1 MRKTFLLLTICLLTV
16 LTNTRAERMEL
27 RSTSLSTADGLPSNT
42 VRRIL
47 QDSKGFLWFGTTNG
61 LSRYDGSTFLNFQ
74 SDFGSTNLSLTHNN
88 INNLQEGPYEFLWI
102 GTTNRKFSCYDLQR
116 GCFVNLDMKEYEC
129 PNSFYQAPDSTIWLW
144 SNATETVV
152 RRVTCDANR
161 QLSSTIFSHRQGDL
175 PNTWVRFVVQD
186 TKGKFWIGT
195 RSGVSVFENG
205 KMRIIDSHINTY
217 GASVHQGNVYIMC
230 RDGNVYTWN
239 GNKMEQLAT
248 LPISVERLKFTG
260 HLTLPDR
267 WYIFTDKGV
276 FEFRF
281 DSHKLVRS
289 EKLAIKNGEVRTD
302 NRGDFWI
309 YNKTGHV
316 WYIEAKTGK
325 MREFDLFPKEK
336 VSLVDYERYRIVHD
350 DNNVL
355 WISTYGNGLFAYNL
369 VTEELHHFTA
379 GREKSNPLNSD
390 FISYLEIDNAGGIW
404 VSGERVGLQ
413 RLTVTNQGVRHI
425 VLQEE
430 TISDRAN
437 TVRLLMPTPDSTML
451 IGTGDGKIY
460 EYSPGKQSKEVDQLP
475 MKGYTALTDNDG
487 NLCIGTRGAGL
498 KIGNTWYK
506 HNDAD
511 STSLSGNDV
520 FSLLRDHKGRLWVG
534 TLYTGINL
542 ANRTADGKYSF
553 RHFIS
558 DNVGLKDIRVL
569 QQDSNDI
576 IWAGTSDGVYLIH
589 PDSLIAGKKGR
600 HYSLTNHKFCGN
612 EIRILLPEGDN
623 QMWVGTSGGG
633 FALCTYLPKED
644 MFTYKQFT
652 QADGLVHNMVQSIL
666 RDYRGRLWI
675 ATEYGMSRFD
685 PKNRSFDN
693 YFFSAS
699 LQSNAYSESTAA
711 MDCKGLLY
719 FGTDYGVTVINPR
732 KTVDNTPTTHATI
745 TGLYINGSSVS
756 PMTKDSPLNR
766 DIAYSDHVT
775 LKHYQNSLILR
786 FSGFNYNDIGQT
798 HYRYWLEGYDKT
810 WNEASNQDFASY
822 KYLETGHYRFHLM
835 PFDPANRWKGEETV
849 LDISIRPPFWESN
862 TAIVLYLL
870 LIVVALWF
878 TFRIV
883 SQFNTLRTQ
892 MQLEKQLTEYKLVFF
907 TNISHEFRT
916 PLTLIRASL
925 EKMSGVGGMPP
936 EAHRLLQTLTRS
948 TDRMLRLVN
957 QLLIFRKL
965 QNNKLKLALEE
976 TDVMKFLGDI
986 CQNFNDLAEQKRTNF
1001 EFRPSTPFYRMF
1013 IDRES
1018 LDKVVFNL
1026 LSNAFKYTPSGGHI
1040 QLVATVDETSKQLKI
1055 EAIDNGVGISQEK
1068 RDQLFKRFMQVN
1080 FSRDS
1085 IGVGLH
1091 LTYELVLLH
1100 KGTITYSEN
1109 PTGGSIFTV
1118 TLPTN
1123 PAVYDKTDFVEV
1135 EEVDTSD
1142 DKASVTQDSF
1152 TIEQQEALKKEI
1164 GPLNR
1169 HKLLIIEDDADVRRF
1184 LQEEIGTYFQ
1194 VETAEDGVSGLQ
1206 KAQECEPDL
1215 VLCDVMMPG
1224 MNGFEVTKKLK
1235 HDFATSHIP
1244 IILLTALSSI
1254 EKQTEGIDS
1263 GADAYIAKPFSTKFL
1278 ITRIFRLI
1286 EQREKL
1292 REKYTSE
1299 PGMVHTAMYTTD
1311 RDREFTEKMGKV
1323 IETNLANADF
1333 TIDDF
1338 AQQMQLSRT
1347 MFYKKLKGLTG
1358 YSPVEYLRIVRMKK
1372 GAELLLS
1379 QENLTVAEVSYKVG
1393 INDPFYF
1400 SKCFKAQFGVSPSVF
1415 QKGGGQQEG
1424 DTKSN

>member
-1 MRKTFLLLTICLLTV
+1 MWAMPDAY
-16 LTNTRAERMEL
+16 AERMEL
-27 RSTSLSTADGLPSNT
+27 RSKSLSTTDGLPSNT
-42 VRRIL
+42 VRRIF

-74 SDFGSTNLSLTHNN
+74 SDIGSTDLSLAHNN

-116 GCFVNLDMKEYEC
+116 GCFVNLNMKEDER
-129 PNSFYQAPDSTIWLW
+129 PNTFFQAPDSTIWLW
-144 SNATETVV
+144 STATETVV
-152 RRVTCDANR
+152 RRVVCNANR
-161 QLSSTIFSHRQGDL
+161 QVSSTIFSHRQGKL
-175 PNTWVRFVVQD
+175 PNPWVRFVVQD
-186 TKGKFWIGT
+186 AKGKTWIGT
-195 RSGVSVFENG
+195 KSGVSVYENG
-205 KMRIIDSHINTY
+205 KIRVIDRHVNTY
-217 GASVHQGNVYIMC
+217 GACVHQGVVYIMS
-230 RDGNVYTWN
+230 RDGNVYIWK
-239 GNKMEQLAT
+239 GNKMERLAS
-248 LPISVERLKFTG
+248 LPISAEGLKYTG
-260 HLTLPDR
+260 HLALPDR
-267 WYIFTDKGV
+267 WYIFTGKGT
-276 FEFRF
+276 FEFHF
-281 DSHKLVRS
+281 DSHKMVRS
-289 EKLAIKNGEVRTD
+289 ERLAINNGEVKTD
-302 NRGDFWI
+302 DRGDYWV

-316 WYIEAKTGK
+316 WYIEAQTGK

-350 DNNVL
+350 DNDVL
-355 WISTYGNGLFAYNL
+355 WISTYGNGLFAYDL

-379 GREKSNPLNSD
+379 GKEKRNPLNSD
-390 FISYLEIDNAGGIW
+390 FLSYLEVDNAGGIW
-404 VSGERVGLQ
+404 VSAERVGLQ
-413 RLTVTNQGVRHI
+413 RLTVTNQGVEHI
-425 VLQEE
+425 IPQEQ
-430 TISDRAN
+430 TISNRAN

-451 IGTGDGKIY
+451 IGTGDGKLY
-460 EYSPGKQSKEVDQLP
+460 EYSTGKQLREVDQLP
-475 MKGYTALTDNDG
+475 IKGYAALTDNDG

-506 HNDAD
+506 YNDAD
-511 STSLSGNDV
+511 STSLSGNNV
-520 FSLLRDHKGRLWVG
+520 FSLLRDNKGRLWVG
-534 TLYTGINL
+534 TLYTGLNL
-542 ANRTADGKYSF
+542 AIRATDGKYTF

-558 DNVGLKDIRVL
+558 DNVGLKDIRAL
-569 QQDSNDI
+569 QQDGNGI
-576 IWAGTSDGVYLIH
+576 IWEGTSDGVYLIH
-589 PDSLIAGKKGR
+589 PDSLIAGKEGR

-623 QMWVGTSGGG
+623 QMWVGTCGGG
-633 FALCTYLPKED
+633 FALCTYSPKED
-644 MFTYKQFT
+644 KFTYKQFT

-666 RDYRGRLWI
+666 RDERGRLWI

-685 PKNRSFDN
+685 PENCSFDN
-693 YFFSAS
+693 YYFSAY

-711 MDCKGLLY
+711 VGPKGHLY
-719 FGTDYGVTVINPR
+719 FGTDYGVTIINPR
-732 KTVDNTPTTHATI
+732 KITDNTPTTHATI
-745 TGLYINGSSVS
+745 TGLYINGTPVS
-756 PMTKDSPLNR
+756 PMTKDSPLSR
-766 DIAYSDHVT
+766 DIAYSDQVT
-775 LKHYQNSLILR
+775 LEHYQNSLILS
-786 FSGFNYNDIGQT
+786 FSELNYNDNGQS
-798 HYRYWLEGYDKT
+798 HYRYWLENYDKT
-810 WNEASNQDFASY
+810 WNEGSDQDFASY
-822 KYLETGHYRFHLM
+822 KYLKPGHYRFHVM
-835 PFDPANRWKGEETV
+835 PYDYANRWKGEETV
-849 LDISIRPPFWESN
+849 LDITIRPPFWESN
-862 TAIVLYLL
+862 VAIALYLL
-870 LIVVALWF
+870 LLIVALWF

-883 SQFNTLRTQ
+883 GKFNTLRTQ
-892 MQLEKQLTEYKLVFF
+892 MKVEKQLTEYKLVFF

-925 EKMSGVGGMPP
+925 EKMSSVSGMPP

-986 CQNFNDLAEQKRTNF
+986 CQNFNDLAEQKQMNF
-1001 EFRPSTPFYRMF
+1001 EFRPSTPSYRMF

-1018 LDKVVFNL
+1018 LDKVVYNL

-1040 QLVATVDETSKQLKI
+1040 QLVATVDEASKQLKI
-1055 EAIDNGVGISQEK
+1055 EAIDNGVGIPQEK

-1080 FSRDS
+1080 FSRES

-1100 KGTITYSEN
+1100 KGTIVYSEN

-1118 TLPTN
+1118 TLPTD
-1123 PAVYDKTDFVEV
+1123 PAVHDEADFVEV
-1135 EEVDTSD
+1135 KEVDTSE
-1142 DKASVTQDSF
+1142 DKASVTEDSF

-1169 HKLLIIEDDADVRRF
+1169 HKILIIEDDADVRRF

-1194 VETAEDGVSGLQ
+1194 VEIAEDGLSGLQ
-1206 KAQECEPDL
+1206 KAQECDPNL
-1215 VLCDVMMPG
+1215 VVCDVMMPG

-1311 RDREFTEKMGKV
+1311 RDREFTEKMEKV
-1323 IETNLANADF
+1323 IETNMTNADF

-1347 MFYKKLKGLTG
+1347 MFYKKIKGLTG

-1415 QKGGGQQEG
+1415 QKGGKQQEDSASG
-1424 DTKSN
+1424 ETK